1 MDDAVPASHRAWWL
15 LLAVALLLLAAV
27 YVSTLRTGQPWGGD
41 NAMYL
46 LHARNLVDGTPY
58 ANTGY
63 LYNAASGRF
72 PISYPP
78 VFPLLLTPLLASFGV
93 AWTPL
98 KLATIACFIAGLAL
112 LAAHERSR
120 LRRPELLG
128 FILLVG
134 LNPVLWN
141 FKDNVLSEYPFLMF
155 LAAALYLADR
165 PREPSTPRNRVA
177 RGLLFGALCYLAY
190 GTRSVGALLIPAFVA
205 AEAIRGQRIDAS
217 HGAAAAAF
225 ASLAGLQNALLH
237 SETGHLIYKLG
248 RLEPTVPLENLFVQF
263 PSLFHAFWAS
273 GSPLEAMGILLAL
286 AAAALISF
294 GLWGR
299 LRSRRFD
306 TTDARIRE
314 LGEIFRAGDLKPPPL
329 QQPIPLWAGYM
340 GPKGARRAGRLGV
353 GLLSL
358 SRDLA
363 APYLSGLEEAGHS
376 VDLARMGGL
385 LRIVCADDPE
395 RAFPEIVPH
404 IAHQQNSYTRA
415 MYAGSGKR
423 APEISEARILEAGR
437 RGERVAFQ
445 VLDVREA
452 AEFILASTAGLPVEH
467 AYLWASVAGMPDALV
482 ERHVELS
489 CGPLRDA
496 LRDGAEAPADP

>member
-306 TTDARIRE
+306 TLDGFVLASLALLLLIR
-314 LGEIFRAGDLKPPPL
+314 LGDMNPPERYW
-329 QQPIPLWAGYM
+329 IPLF
-340 GPKGARRAGRLGV
+340 PLFV
-353 GLLSL
+353 IQ
-358 SRDLA
+358 
-363 APYLSGLEEAGHS
+363 
-376 VDLARMGGL
+376 L
-385 LRIVCADDPE
+385 LRGLDRLP
-395 RAFPEIVPH
+395 
-404 IAHQQNSYTRA
+404 T
-415 MYAGSGKR
+415 
-423 APEISEARILEAGR
+423 AGR
-437 RGERVAFQ
+437 RP
-445 VLDVREA
+445 
-452 AEFILASTAGLPVEH
+452 ILAGFVILSLTS
-467 AYLWASVAGMPDALV
+467 YASMFPKFDWPEIEDGITSPDAL
-482 ERHVELS
+482 ELYAFVRS
-489 CGPLRDA
+489 HTEPQDTLIFFEPRVLTLYTGRRASEFSTQGDRSQWMAYAKSIDA
-496 LRDGAEAPADP
+496 RYWVRPGGLPRTFQSSLSLVFSNDTFSVFRFDRYQ